1 MTLRYQF
8 RVLGESLSGVG
19 ARTLTLALI
28 AAWALSGLFG
38 HDPWQPDEA
47 SGLGLVYE
55 MLDRGGWLVPKLA
68 GQPFVAEPPLFF
80 WTAALF
86 ARAFSGVLPLAEAA
100 RFASAFYVGLAL
112 LFTWLAADRRIA
124 APLLLAG
131 SLGYLQPA
139 HQLLTDNALVAGIAI
154 GLYGLRE
161 ARGLALGIGA
171 GVAFLSGGLLGPGL
185 LGLTALLLPAFPAW
199 RKSWRQWRAALAVF
213 APFALVWPWL
223 LYRESPELFHQWL
236 WVVNIGR
243 FSGTAEL
250 GGVDDRWL
258 YARALPWF
266 ALPVWPLA
274 LWTVLRRPGVPEVQ
288 LCFVAFA
295 VAFGALSAAAS
306 ARTLYGLPMLV
317 PLAVLAS
324 VELDSLPGWLAWPLE
339 KLAVWGAGIAGI
351 ALWGGWIA
359 LLAGWRPQLLDELSP
374 GFTPQV
380 QPYWLAAGLAVTAL
394 WACALRLEPRLPV
407 RWLGGVTLAW
417 GLAMSLWLPLSA
429 RTGYFFQRPAALSSE
444 ARASTQEPP
453 SARSSFFQN
462 VARVLR

>member
-1 MTLRYQF
+1 LTLRYQL
-8 RVLGESLSGVG
+8 RVLGESLSGAG

-38 HDPWQPDEA
+38 HGSWMPDEA
-47 SGLGLVYE
+47 YNFGLVQA
-55 MLDRGGWLVPKLA
+55 MLDKGDWLVPKLA
-68 GQPFVAEPPLFF
+68 GQPSVATPPLFF

-86 ARAFSGVLPLAEAA
+86 ARALGGVLPLAEAA

-139 HQLLTDNALVAGIAI
+139 HSLLTDNALVAGIAI

-161 ARGLALGIGA
+161 ARGLALGAGA

-185 LGLTALLLPAFPAW
+185 LGLTALLLPVFPAW
-199 RKSWRQWRAALAVF
+199 RRSWRQWRAALAAF

-223 LYRESPELFHQWL
+223 LYRESPELFHQWW
-236 WVVNIGR
+236 WVNEIGR
-243 FSGTAEL
+243 FSGEL
-250 GGVDDRWL
+250 GGANDHWL

-266 ALPVWPLA
+266 ALPAWPLA

-288 LCFVAFA
+288 LSFVAFA
-295 VAFGALSAAAS
+295 LALGALSAAAS
-306 ARTLYGLPMLV
+306 ARILYGLPMLV

-339 KLAVWGAGIAGI
+339 KLAVWGAGIAGL
-351 ALWGGWIA
+351 ALWAGWIA
-359 LLAGWRPQLLDELSP
+359 LLAGWRPELLDELSP
-374 GFTPQV
+374 GSTPQV

-394 WACALRLEPRLPV
+394 WAFALRLEPRLPV
-407 RWLGGVTLAW
+407 RWLAGVTLAW
-417 GLAMSLWLPLSA
+417 GLAMTLWLPLSA
-429 RTGYFFQRPAALSSE
+429 RTGYFVQRPAASSSE
-444 ARASTQEPP
+444 ARASTQEAP
-453 SARSSFFQN
+453 SPRSSFFQN